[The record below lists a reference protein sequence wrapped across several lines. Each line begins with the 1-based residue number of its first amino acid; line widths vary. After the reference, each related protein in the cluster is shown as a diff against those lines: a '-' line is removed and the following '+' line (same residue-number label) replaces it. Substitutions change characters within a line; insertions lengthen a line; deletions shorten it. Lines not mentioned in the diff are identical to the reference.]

1 MKLHALLSLLCLLLN
16 EPAHH
21 TLQAADLSRVLA
33 QIKAGDP
40 ASLDA
45 AENEL
50 TATGPSGLTQL
61 RQALEQ
67 KRIALGEPAQ
77 RPWEETQR
85 LKLEV
90 EVLDSAETFL
100 RWGVRPRAIFTQ
112 FLAKLPVAAQHE
124 WVRGV
129 RPVRL
134 AESALPAVFPEHQF
148 YVLHYSAYPV
158 GRPLPEPLR
167 GQNVLI
173 LSKTGAL
180 EHITDATAL
189 ERVLR
194 PLLPPARDPQTR
206 GSILRAWLSITLE
219 FTQDTMFEF
228 SIPPDSVQIVAD
240 GGGWKASGKAVVKP
254 SGGNQGD
261 ISLSLSFDSTGK
273 LLSVA
278 ETRAVRAGIRP
289 RCQATKL
296 LDADPIVR
304 AMAQQDILVMGRA
317 GAAYLAERHPIA
329 TPELQAALEKLWQQI
344 LVEGR

>member
-1 MKLHALLSLLCLLLN
+1 MKTLALLPLLCLLGN
-16 EPAHH
+16 EPIERC
-21 TLQAADLSRVLA
+21 LRAADLPRVLL
-33 QIKAGDP
+33 QIKPGDL
-40 ASLDA
+40 ATLDA

-50 TATGPSGLTQL
+50 AADGPAGRPQL
-61 RQALEQ
+61 HEALEQ
-67 KRIALGEPAQ
+67 KRLALGEPAQ
-77 RPWEETQR
+77 RPWAEVQR

-100 RWGVRPRAIFTQ
+100 RWGVRPRAILGQ
-112 FLAKLPVAAQHE
+112 FLAKLPVAAHHE
-124 WVRGV
+124 WIRGV

-134 AESALPAVFPEHQF
+134 DENALPAVFPEHQF

-167 GQNVLI
+167 GQNILI

-206 GSILRAWLSITLE
+206 TNILCAWLRITLE
-219 FTQDTMFEF
+219 FSQDTLFGF
-228 SIPPDSVQIVAD
+228 SIPPDSVQVVAD
-240 GGGWKASGKAVVKP
+240 GEGWKASGKAVVKP

-261 ISLSLSFDSTGK
+261 ISVILSFDSAGK
-273 LLSVA
+273 LRSVA

-296 LDADPIVR
+296 LDADPVVR
-304 AMAQQDILVMGRA
+304 AMAEQDILVMGRA
-317 GAAYLAERHPIA
+317 GTAYLAERHRLA
-329 TPELQAALEKLWQQI
+329 QPELQAAIEKLWQQI
-344 LVEGR
+344 LAEGR